1 MNTVRIKKKQ
11 MICQFHEPPP
21 CRLFIFIVS
30 VIAVTISTIGGQFRG
45 SCIFEDANIVISNL
59 SAHRPHQKH
68 KDPAGFATCG
78 VFFWS

>member
-1 MNTVRIKKKQ
+1 MQ
-11 MICQFHEPPP
+11 AFHIYY
-21 CRLFIFIVS
+21 FSDSSNNFNNW
-30 VIAVTISTIGGQFRG
+30 GQFRG